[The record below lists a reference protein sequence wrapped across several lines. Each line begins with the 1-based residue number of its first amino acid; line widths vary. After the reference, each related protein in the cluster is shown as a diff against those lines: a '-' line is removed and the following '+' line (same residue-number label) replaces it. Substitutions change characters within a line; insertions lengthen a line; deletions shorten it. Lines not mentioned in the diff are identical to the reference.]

1 MAKSTQKALLKKGKE
16 GKEELSYCH
25 PFTWQV
31 NEGSKKNKRKRRGKL
46 K

>member
-1 MAKSTQKALLKKGKE
+1 MAKSTQKALLERGKE

-25 PFTWQV
+25 LFTWQV
-31 NEGSKKNKRKRRGKL
+31 SEGSKKKKRKRKGKL